1 MSIAVSLCVIR
12 IELGDDSDTESS
24 ATGSGASGAMAAK
37 NVKPNARRG
46 RREMRD
52 ITVETYSRAG
62 EEVTPALPNA
72 SVWDSGQTAITLFP
86 SAPVHGDSHAV
97 GKSSES
103 SVKHPVAS
111 QSSISED
118 DMPPSRR
125 SIDLDEADPML
136 RGERERVGDPS
147 LIPFVSGNPFVEVT
161 KGILHL
167 YKENSLTE
175 MESTSELS
183 QTVCLLAVPATM
195 TCHDLLT
202 FTAACHEDIQ
212 HVRVIRDGT
221 PNQYMVLLTFRTQ
234 QAATEFYKTFNG
246 AAYNSL
252 EPDVCCHLVFVSK
265 VELTR
270 EDVPPPHHTELPTC
284 PVCLERM
291 DESVDGILTI
301 LCNHAFH
308 TSCLAKWGDTSCPVC
323 RYVQTPELVADN
335 KCLECHSSDQ
345 LWICLICG
353 HVGCGRYVH
362 GHAYEHYLQTQ
373 HCYSMQLGSNRVWD
387 YVGDNFVHRLLQNKG
402 DGKLVEGSA
411 PGKQDVTDEKLDSV
425 QLEFTYMLT
434 SQLDSQRMYFEDQ
447 LLRLDQ
453 QTLAERT
460 ELKEKL
466 QKLRED
472 NKALESKVSSLSR
485 EKQIAD
491 KKLQQMSER
500 LNATQK
506 ELQEEKQLSGA
517 LTQNQ
522 GGWQNKFTALE
533 GQFKQYQ
540 SEKDKEINE
549 LKEQLRDVMFFLEAQ
564 KQISESADREE
575 IAQGIVTIGEG
586 PSSSKPSRRGKKQR

>member
-12 IELGDDSDTESS
+12 IELGDECEISPLE
-24 ATGSGASGAMAAK
+24 SGASGGMAAK

-46 RREMRD
+46 RREMRN
-52 ITVETYSRAG
+52 ITVETYSRVG
-62 EEVTPALPNA
+62 EEPTRVLPPTSA
-72 SVWDSGQTAITLFP
+72 WESGQTAITLFP
-86 SAPVHGDSHAV
+86 SAAAREDAAKAEP
-97 GKSSES
+97 SSKQS
-103 SVKHPVAS
+103 VAS
-111 QSSISED
+111 QSSFSED
-118 DMPPSRR
+118 DVPTSRH
-125 SIDLDEADPML
+125 SLELDEADPML
-136 RGERERVGDPS
+136 RGERERERDPTH
-147 LIPFVSGNPFVEVT
+147 INFISGNPFVEVT

-167 YKENSLTE
+167 YKENSLTD
-175 MESTSELS
+175 METASELS
-183 QTVCLLAVPATM
+183 QTLCLLAVPATM

-202 FTAACHEDIQ
+202 FTAACHADIRN
-212 HVRVIRDGT
+212 VRVIRDGT
-221 PNQYMVLLTFRTQ
+221 PNQYMVLITFRSQ
-234 QAATEFYKTFNG
+234 QAAAEFYKTFNG
-246 AAYNSL
+246 APYNSL
-252 EPDVCCHLVFVSK
+252 EPEVCCHLVFVSK
-265 VELTR
+265 VELVR

-335 KCLECHSSDQ
+335 RCLECHSAEQ

-411 PGKQDVTDEKLDSV
+411 PSKQELTDEKLDSV

-434 SQLDSQRMYFEDQ
+434 SQLDSQRMYFEEQ
-447 LLRLDQ
+447 LDRLDQ

-460 ELKEKL
+460 ELKEKVQQLRDENKTL
-466 QKLRED
+466 Q
-472 NKALESKVSSLSR
+472 SKVASLTK
-485 EKQIAD
+485 EKQAVD
-491 KKLQQMSER
+491 KKLQQMAER
-500 LNATQK
+500 FSSTQK

-517 LTQNQ
+517 LAQNQ
-522 GGWQNKFTALE
+522 GSWQNKFTALE
-533 GQFKQYQ
+533 AKFNQYQ
-540 SEKDKEINE
+540 IDKDKELTE

-575 IAQGIVTIGEG
+575 IAEGRVTIGES
-586 PSSSKPSRRGKKQR
+586 PQTSTSKTSRRGRRQR